1 LTFETGFGLER
12 LSPLDWIHRE
22 VMPVSSSVY
31 RVDLIR
37 GVSKVA
43 YAVVCF
49 ALVDVIDHEAIWS
62 RSDELESDHVV
73 EHFVKSTTV
82 ALHLEVPI
90 ARA

>member
-1 LTFETGFGLER
+1 M
-12 LSPLDWIHRE
+12 S
-22 VMPVSSSVY
+22 VSSSVD

-62 RSDELESDHVV
+62 RSDELKGNHVMK
-73 EHFVKSTTV
+73 HFVISTTV